1 MKEGC
6 DNVSIDYGEKDGYWM
21 DGTCSSKERRWINAC
36 K

>member
-21 DGTCSSKERRWINAC
+21 DGTYSSRKEDG
-36 K
+36 